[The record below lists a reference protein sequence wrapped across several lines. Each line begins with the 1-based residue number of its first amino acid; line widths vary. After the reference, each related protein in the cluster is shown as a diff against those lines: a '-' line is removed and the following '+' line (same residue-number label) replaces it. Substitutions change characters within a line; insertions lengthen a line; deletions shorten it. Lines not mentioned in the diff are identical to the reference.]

1 LIKVIQKKISCSVET
16 IYIPQL
22 TRAPQ
27 QTEAIAFAE
36 MIPGLESLT
45 PVRGQI
51 QVKHCNNYLEI
62 AAAAETIVT
71 LTCHRCLQQYNYRL
85 SIQPTELIWLEEKPD
100 DSPLPFLEASSA
112 DELVETLSPNGYF
125 DPTTWIYEQ
134 LCLELPQQQLC
145 EAACQGIEISKTAK
159 SEPDQRWASL
169 EALRQQLPDYN

>member
-1 LIKVIQKKISCSVET
+1 MEA

-36 MIPGLESLT
+36 MIPGLETLT

-51 QVKHCNNYLEI
+51 QVKHCNSYLEI
-62 AAAAETIVT
+62 SANAETIVT

-85 SIQPTELIWLEEKPD
+85 SIQPTELVWLEETPD
-100 DSPLPFLEASSA
+100 ASLAPLEVEISSG
-112 DELVETLSPNGYF
+112 DELVETLSPTGSF
-125 DPTTWIYEQ
+125 DPAMWIYEQ

-145 EAACQGIEISKTAK
+145 ELTCKGIQISKVAK
-159 SEPDQRWASL
+159 PELDQRWASL
-169 EALRQQLPDYN
+169 EALRQRLPDHN